1 MMNGRAIRAIVR
13 KDLKVV
19 LQSKAVLIPLIM
31 VPLIL
36 LVIIPA
42 VGGLLLANTDPSSP
56 AITDFRRETGAFFD
70 NLPGTINDRLQQYDS
85 EVQRITY
92 VVFNLYFPAM
102 YLLLPTMVANVIAA
116 DSFAGEKERKT
127 LEALIYTPT
136 TDRELYVAKL
146 ISPWLAGVGV
156 GWIGYIAFAL
166 IVTLTTWSLMG
177 GVFVFDLAWLL
188 LILWV
193 TPAAA
198 GIGLGAMVLVS
209 SRVSTF
215 QEAYQLGGV
224 VVVPVLLLL
233 FGQLGGVVYFS
244 PLVAFVV
251 GAILWAIT
259 VALIVYGARTFHR
272 GELMARL

>member
-1 MMNGRAIRAIVR
+1 MMNGRAMRAIVR

-31 VPLIL
+31 VPLII
-36 LVIIPA
+36 LVILPA
-42 VGGLLLANTDPSSP
+42 VGGVLLANADPESP
-56 AITDFRRETGAFFD
+56 AITDFRRESGAFFD
-70 NLPGTINDRLQQYDS
+70 NLPGTIGDKLNQYDN
-85 EVQRITY
+85 EVQRVTY
-92 VVFNLYFPAM
+92 VIFNLFFPSM

-136 TDRELYVAKL
+136 TDRELYLAKL
-146 ISPWLAGVGV
+146 VGPWLAGVLV
-156 GWIGYIAFAL
+156 GWIGYVAFAL

-198 GIGLGAMVLVS
+198 
-209 SRVSTF
+209 
-215 QEAYQLGGV
+215 
-224 VVVPVLLLL
+224 
-233 FGQLGGVVYFS
+233 
-244 PLVAFVV
+244 
-251 GAILWAIT
+251 
-259 VALIVYGARTFHR
+259 
-272 GELMARL
+272 

>member
-1 MMNGRAIRAIVR
+1 MNWRAVRAIVR

-19 LQSKAVLIPLIM
+19 LKSRAVLIPLIM
-31 VPLIL
+31 VPLII
-36 LVIIPA
+36 LVILPA
-42 VGGLLLANTDPSSP
+42 VGGVLLANANPNSP
-56 AITDFRRETGAFFD
+56 EIADFRRESAMFFD
-70 NLPGTINDRLQQYDS
+70 NLPGTIGDRLDQYDN
-85 EVQRITY
+85 EVQRVTY
-92 VVFNLYFPAM
+92 VIFNLFFPSM

-136 TDRELYVAKL
+136 TDRELYLAKL
-146 ISPWLAGVGV
+146 IGPWVAGVAV
-156 GWIGYIAFAL
+156 GWLGYIAFAL
-166 IVTLTTWSLMG
+166 IVTATTWPLMG
-177 GVFVFDLAWLL
+177 GVFVLDLAWLL

-224 VVVPVLLLL
+224 VVIPVLLLL
-233 FGQLGGVVYFS
+233 FGQIGGVVYFS
-244 PLVAFVV
+244 PLVALIT
-251 GAILWAIT
+251 GAILWAI
-259 VALIVYGARTFHR
+259 ALVLVVYGARTFHR